1 MNENMKQEQNA
12 QAVEPACENADIVI
26 ENVNEAEEDVIEEV
40 IVEDDEIV
48 LIEVPDEAEKEMIE
62 DDEIVLIEVLDE
74 DAEEPAP
81 ETKKGQPAMGMA
93 IASMILAIASQIF
106 GGGLILSIIA
116 LVLAVTAQKK
126 GNTTGFATAGKVI
139 ALISTILWSV
149 LLVTFVLIIVL
160 AMIFA
165 V

>member
-1 MNENMKQEQNA
+1 MNENMNQEQNA

-40 IVEDDEIV
+40 IVEDDES
-48 LIEVPDEAEKEMIE
+48 
-62 DDEIVLIEVLDE
+62 VLIEVLDE

-139 ALISTILWSV
+139 ALICTILWSV
-149 LLVTFVLIIVL
+149 VLVTFVLIIVL